1 MAKSIYSISSMK
13 MGAAGAAGA
22 MGATLVDF
30 AEIAPGSVSVNF
42 PEATQT
48 PITPE
53 NADSPSVILEEA
65 QAKTI
70 EFESMDVDVAKLPE
84 YFGGA
89 NASGTFTPG
98 VNFKIA
104 EQSFQFTTRPL
115 NGVSQTWKFPR
126 TQVSVS
132 IAGSLVKNDILKLKF
147 KVNVLQPY
155 DALGDKLP
163 DFSVVQA

>member
-1 MAKSIYSISSMK
+1 MGPAGEDGT
-13 MGAAGAAGA
+13 MGAVL
-22 MGATLVDF
+22 TDF

-42 PEATQT
+42 PESTQT

-53 NADSPSVILEEA
+53 NADSPSVVLEEV
-65 QAKTI
+65 QGKTI
-70 EFESMDVDVAKLPE
+70 EFESMDMDVATLPK

-89 NASGTFTPG
+89 NALGTFTPG

-126 TQVSVS
+126 TQVFVS

-155 DALGDKLP
+155 DDEGAKLP
-163 DFSVVQA
+163 DFIVVQA